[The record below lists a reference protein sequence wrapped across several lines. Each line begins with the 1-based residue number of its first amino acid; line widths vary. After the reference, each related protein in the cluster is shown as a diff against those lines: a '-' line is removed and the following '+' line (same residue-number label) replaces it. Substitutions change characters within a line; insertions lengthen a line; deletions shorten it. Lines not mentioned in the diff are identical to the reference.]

1 MSEMHSVGGYW
12 VAQHRWE
19 RKCQW
24 GQSRPDRGQS
34 AAEDL
39 ALFAPPLAGSGFS
52 SFLHLGRWPQGQSP
66 RLNPLPGLCP
76 GWFRRGLSPLP
87 PPRGWACLLSEGGDQ
102 HRLGSCGDYLP
113 RFGQQGQ
120 PPALSPSLSQRLG
133 LGLLSVEAPL

>member
-24 GQSRPDRGQS
+24 GQSHPDRGQS

-66 RLNPLPGLCP
+66 RLNPLPGLGP

-87 PPRGWACLLSEGGDQ
+87 PRPGGGLACFPRVETSTGWGPVQIISPDLGNKASRLL
-102 HRLGSCGDYLP
+102 
-113 RFGQQGQ
+113 
-120 PPALSPSLSQRLG
+120 
-133 LGLLSVEAPL
+133 